1 MTGNTITSSDETVVN
16 PTYAAI
22 RGKDTITNTN
32 TARELQINRVHGTV
46 IEKKIMTNGDETVIN
61 PIYGTISN
69 SNTSSTSNEAI
80 KLQSDSKNIT
90 TNGYETTKPL
100 RNTVSVDDTTAIGDP
115 TVVNLAYAV
124 VNITDRAIELPV
136 NGKENIITRNEE
148 TIVNP
153 VYVYAEINDDVTMTS
168 NSETVKLQTNPAY
181 ATISDKVI
189 APSSDEV
196 QRSPCQK
203 ITTNRDETVVNPDYA
218 MISNNHALVSS
229 GGLQRNLV
237 YSAISESDK
246 NIITSLQPNVCR
258 QAVITQSLSNHPNS
272 TSIIIPTDEVTVNA
286 TSVCNTHLRHTGRVH
301 TKSKEKDKVN
311 DEHSC
316 TSTSY
321 HTAQPSTHEIPSFSA
336 IATNSN
342 IISSS
347 SNSRNSH
354 DTMQYRARQKIK
366 MRTPE
371 LSHEVPIDIPHNNT
385 PITAE
390 DTNTRN
396 TDPSSDEMIRLQ
408 RNPAYAVPS
417 EAHLYEEILH
427 NRAPTQHL
435 MLVTPL

>member
-1 MTGNTITSSDETVVN
+1 MTHSTIISGDETVVN
-16 PTYAAI
+16 PIYVAI
-22 RGKDTITNTN
+22 RGKDTITSAN
-32 TARELQINRVHGTV
+32 TARELQINQVPGTV
-46 IEKKIMTNGDETVIN
+46 IEKKIVTDDDETVIN
-61 PIYGTISN
+61 PTYGTISN
-69 SNTSSTSNEAI
+69 SNTSSTSNETI
-80 KLQSDSKNIT
+80 KLQSDSKDIT

-100 RNTVSVDDTTAIGDP
+100 RNTVSIDDTTAICDP
-115 TVVNLAYAV
+115 TIVNLAYAV

-136 NGKENIITRNEE
+136 NGKENIITSNDE

-181 ATISDKVI
+181 ATISDKII

-229 GGLQRNLV
+229 GELQRNLV

-246 NIITSLQPNVCR
+246 NIITSLQPNMCR
-258 QAVITQSLSNHPNS
+258 QAMITQSLSNHPNS
-272 TSIIIPTDEVTVNA
+272 TSTIIPTDEETANA
-286 TSVCNTHLRHTGRVH
+286 TSAYNTHLQHTGGVH

-311 DEHSC
+311 DEQNS

-321 HTAQPSTHEIPSFSA
+321 PTSQPSTHEIPSFST

-347 SNSRNSH
+347 NNSRNSH
-354 DTMQYRARQKIK
+354 DTMQYRVRQKIK
-366 MRTPE
+366 LRMPE
-371 LSHEVPIDIPHNNT
+371 LLHEVPINTPHNNT

-390 DTNTRN
+390 DTNTHN
-396 TDPSSDEMIRLQ
+396 TDLSSDETIRLQ

-417 EAHLYEEILH
+417 EAHLYEEIH

>member
-1 MTGNTITSSDETVVN
+1 MTGNTITSSDETLVN

-22 RGKDTITNTN
+22 RGKDTTTNTN
-32 TARELQINRVHGTV
+32 TGREVQINQVHSTV
-46 IEKKIMTNGDETVIN
+46 IEKKIMINDDETVIN
-61 PIYGTISN
+61 PTYGTITN
-69 SNTSSTSNEAI
+69 SNTSSTSNETI
-80 KLQSDSKNIT
+80 KLQNDSKDIT
-90 TNGYETTKPL
+90 TNDYETTKPL

-136 NGKENIITRNEE
+136 NGKENIITSNDE
-148 TIVNP
+148 TLVNP
-153 VYVYAEINDDVTMTS
+153 VYVYAEINDDITMT
-168 NSETVKLQTNPAY
+168 ETVKLQTNPAY

-203 ITTNRDETVVNPDYA
+203 ITTNRDETVVNPVYA

-229 GGLQRNLV
+229 GELQRNLV
-237 YSAISESDK
+237 YSAISKSDK

-258 QAVITQSLSNHPNS
+258 QAMITQSLSNHPNSS

-286 TSVCNTHLRHTGRVH
+286 TLVYNTHSSGMH
-301 TKSKEKDKVN
+301 TKSKEKDKVYN
-311 DEHSC
+311 KQNS

-321 HTAQPSTHEIPSFSA
+321 PTTQPSTHEIPSLPA
-336 IATNSN
+336 IAINSN

-354 DTMQYRARQKIK
+354 GAMQYCARQEIK
-366 MRTPE
+366 MRMPE
-371 LSHEVPIDIPHNNT
+371 LLHEVPINIPHNST
-385 PITAE
+385 SATAE
-390 DTNTRN
+390 DTNIHN
-396 TDPSSDEMIRLQ
+396 TAPSSDETIRLQ

>member
-22 RGKDTITNTN
+22 RGKDTITSTN
-32 TARELQINRVHGTV
+32 TARELQINQVHGTV

-69 SNTSSTSNEAI
+69 SNTSSRSNEAI
-80 KLQSDSKNIT
+80 KLQSDSKDIT

-136 NGKENIITRNEE
+136 NSKENIITSNHE

-153 VYVYAEINDDVTMTS
+153 VYVYAEINDHVTIT
-168 NSETVKLQTNPAY
+168 ETIKLQTNPAY

-189 APSSDEV
+189 APSNDEV
-196 QRSPCQK
+196 QRSSCQK

-229 GGLQRNLV
+229 GELQRYPV

-246 NIITSLQPNVCR
+246 NITTSLQPNVCR
-258 QAVITQSLSNHPNS
+258 QAMITQPLSKHPNS
-272 TSIIIPTDEVTVNA
+272 TSIITPTDEETVNA
-286 TSVCNTHLRHTGRVH
+286 TSVYNTHLRHTGRVH
-301 TKSKEKDKVN
+301 TKSKEKDKVD
-311 DEHSC
+311 DEQSC

-354 DTMQYRARQKIK
+354 DAMQYRARQKIN
-366 MRTPE
+366 MRMPE
-371 LSHEVPIDIPHNNT
+371 LSHEVLINIPHNNT
-385 PITAE
+385 PTTAE
-390 DTNTRN
+390 DTNTHN
-396 TDPSSDEMIRLQ
+396 TDPSSDETIRLQ

>member
-80 KLQSDSKNIT
+80 KLQSDSKDIT

-100 RNTVSVDDTTAIGDP
+100 RNTVSVDDATAIGDP

-136 NGKENIITRNEE
+136 NGKESIITSNHE

-153 VYVYAEINDDVTMTS
+153 VYVYAEINDDVTIT
-168 NSETVKLQTNPAY
+168 ETVKLQTNPAY

-189 APSSDEV
+189 APSNDEV

-218 MISNNHALVSS
+218 MISNNHALVGS
-229 GGLQRNLV
+229 GELQRYPV

-246 NIITSLQPNVCR
+246 NITTSLQPNVCR
-258 QAVITQSLSNHPNS
+258 QAMITQPLSKHPNS
-272 TSIIIPTDEVTVNA
+272 TSIIIPTDEETVNA
-286 TSVCNTHLRHTGRVH
+286 TSVYNTHLRHTGGVH

-311 DEHSC
+311 DEQSC

-347 SNSRNSH
+347 NNSRNSH
-354 DTMQYRARQKIK
+354 GAMQYCARQKIK
-366 MRTPE
+366 MRMPE
-371 LSHEVPIDIPHNNT
+371 LSHEVPINTPHNNT
-385 PITAE
+385 PTTAE
-390 DTNTRN
+390 DTNTQN
-396 TDPSSDEMIRLQ
+396 TDPSSDETIRLQ

>member
-1 MTGNTITSSDETVVN
+1 MTHSTIASSDETVVN

-22 RGKDTITNTN
+22 RGKDTITSTN
-32 TARELQINRVHGTV
+32 TARELQINRVHSTV
-46 IEKKIMTNGDETVIN
+46 IEKKIMINGDETVIN
-61 PIYGTISN
+61 PAYGTISN
-69 SNTSSTSNEAI
+69 SNTSSRSNYETI
-80 KLQSDSKNIT
+80 KLQSDSKDIT
-90 TNGYETTKPL
+90 TNGFETTKPL
-100 RNTVSVDDTTAIGDP
+100 RNTVSVDDTTATRDP
-115 TVVNLAYAV
+115 TIVNLAYAV
-124 VNITDRAIELPV
+124 VNITDRAIELPI
-136 NGKENIITRNEE
+136 NGKENIITSNDE

-153 VYVYAEINDDVTMTS
+153 VYVYAEINDDVTMT
-168 NSETVKLQTNPAY
+168 ETVKLQTSPAY

-203 ITTNRDETVVNPDYA
+203 ITTNSDETVVNPDYA

-229 GGLQRNLV
+229 GELQRNLV

-246 NIITSLQPNVCR
+246 NIITSLQPNMCR
-258 QAVITQSLSNHPNS
+258 QALITQSLSNHPNS

-286 TSVCNTHLRHTGRVH
+286 TSVYNTHLRHTGRVH
-301 TKSKEKDKVN
+301 TKSKEKDKVD
-311 DEHSC
+311 DEQSC

-354 DTMQYRARQKIK
+354 DTMQYCARQKIN
-366 MRTPE
+366 MRMPE
-371 LSHEVPIDIPHNNT
+371 LSHEVLINIPHNNT
-385 PITAE
+385 PTTAE
-390 DTNTRN
+390 DTNTQN
-396 TDPSSDEMIRLQ
+396 IAPSSDETIRLQ